1 MVIRDFDSNKVSKSV
16 KFCRSK
22 NRFIPFGSHVHGR
35 LIWVKICTF
44 YKDESTHLRDLIKQ
58 THKLEIGGLVKITNY
73 EFIQRTTC
81 ISQGF
86 WPPLKP
92 KIKSVFTT
100 LSLDCFI
107 R

>member
-1 MVIRDFDSNKVSKSV
+1 MQISFAAFSCSNLASLS
-16 KFCRSK
+16 CS
-22 NRFIPFGSHVHGR
+22 NLAALSCSNLAAHSLLQP
-35 LIWVKICTF
+35 W
-44 YKDESTHLRDLIKQ
+44 
-58 THKLEIGGLVKITNY
+58 GLCVFRT
-73 EFIQRTTC
+73 QRTTC
-81 ISQGF
+81 ISQDF

>member
-1 MVIRDFDSNKVSKSV
+1 MVDA
-16 KFCRSK
+16 KF
-22 NRFIPFGSHVHGR
+22 
-35 LIWVKICTF
+35 KI
-44 YKDESTHLRDLIKQ
+44 
-58 THKLEIGGLVKITNY
+58 IGLLVCFFSIYGCGNLLGHMTRTIYN
-73 EFIQRTTC
+73 IQRTTC
-81 ISQGF
+81 ISQDF